1 MTDALSTSDLLAR
14 LRAEA
19 VNDDGDP
26 DGYWEL
32 ISALRDR
39 DAQEVWAQVVPLAK
53 HEDVRL
59 QQVVPDVLRGLG
71 REAQPLAS
79 QTLELFAQM
88 LAAHPPAEL
97 VACIANACV
106 DFHHGSVV
114 TMLVPYAG
122 HAHDEVREGVLHAV
136 RRSSHPDAIAALLTL
151 SCDPVDELRE
161 WATFALGSQRPL
173 VDGPEVREA
182 LAARLLDRHEPTRDE
197 AVVGLGLRRD
207 ARALGPLLTQ
217 FERGFVG
224 VALFEAA
231 RTMASP
237 RLSEALRALQRRPS
251 LTDEERE
258 ELDAAVA
265 ACSQA
270 DDSRPS

>member
-1 MTDALSTSDLLAR
+1 MTDSMPTAELFALVSS
-14 LRAEA
+14 EA
-19 VNDDGDP
+19 LHDDGDP
-26 DGYWEL
+26 DVYWEL
-32 ISALRDR
+32 VSALRDR
-39 DAQEVWAQVVPLAK
+39 EPREVWELLLPLAK
-53 HEDVRL
+53 DDDVRL

-71 REAQPLAS
+71 REAQPLAKE
-79 QTLELFAQM
+79 TLELFAQM
-88 LAAHPPAEL
+88 LAGNPSAEV

-122 HAHDEVREGVLHAV
+122 HERAEVREGVLHAV
-136 RRSSHPDAIAALLTL
+136 RRSSHPDAIAALINL

-182 LAARLLDRHEPTRDE
+182 LAARLVDRHEPTRDE
-197 AVVGLGLRRD
+197 ALVGLGLRRD

-217 FERGFVG
+217 FERGFIG

-231 RTMASP
+231 RMMASP
-237 RLSEALRALQRRPS
+237 KLAEALRALQQRSS

-258 ELDAAVA
+258 ELDAAVT
-265 ACSQA
+265 ACA
-270 DDSRPS
+270 G

>member
-1 MTDALSTSDLLAR
+1 MTPSISTVDLVTRAA
-14 LRAEA
+14 AEA

-26 DGYWEL
+26 DAYWEL
-32 ISALRDR
+32 VSALRDR
-39 DAQEVWAQVVPLAK
+39 DPHEVWAQLVPLAT
-53 HEDVRL
+53 DDDARL
-59 QQVVPDVLRGLG
+59 QQLVPDVLRGLG

-88 LAAHPPAEL
+88 LAARPPADV

-106 DFHHGSVV
+106 EFHHGSVV

-122 HAHDEVREGVLHAV
+122 HERADVREAVLHAI
-136 RRSSHPDAIAALLTL
+136 RRSSHPEAITALIAL
-151 SCDPVDELRE
+151 SRDPVDELRE

-197 AVVGLGLRRD
+197 AIVGLGLRCD

-237 RLSEALRALQRRPS
+237 KLGAALQALQQNPS
-251 LTDEERE
+251 LTEEERE
-258 ELDAAVA
+258 ELEAAVA
-265 ACSQA
+265 TCGG
-270 DDSRPS
+270 